1 LNNIR
6 VTYPE
11 YFVNH
16 NENKYRACFAY
27 SAASGRAKNCRKWWL
42 TRTAILDKINC
53 LNWNMDKSLSEAR
66 YTTAFAGERRAGAK
80 ARRTAG
86 SNAEYRGRGGNFSCL
101 ID

>member
-1 LNNIR
+1 
-6 VTYPE
+6 
-11 YFVNH
+11 
-16 NENKYRACFAY
+16 
-27 SAASGRAKNCRKWWL
+27 
-42 TRTAILDKINC
+42 
-53 LNWNMDKSLSEAR
+53 MDESLSEAR